1 MRIPRLPTL
10 LALTGLL
17 SAGLASCASTADTSA
32 TAGVA
37 IPADAVESTRTESNG
52 DVVSEYRVGGRLA
65 VVKITPAR
73 GPVYYLT
80 DTDGDGRIDR
90 NRDGTRDV
98 PVYFKIYG
106 W

>member
-1 MRIPRLPTL
+1 MRMLWIPVLVL
-10 LALTGLL
+10 LFT
-17 SAGLASCASTADTSA
+17 SVASGCASLDGGSA
-32 TAGVA
+32 TAGVE
-37 IPADAVESTRTESNG
+37 IPADAVETTRTESNG

-73 GPVYYLT
+73 GPTYYLT

-90 NRDGTRDV
+90 DGDGTRNV
-98 PVYFKIYG
+98 PVYFKLYG

>member
-10 LALTGLL
+10 LASAGLL

>member
-1 MRIPRLPTL
+1 MRTSNQFALP
-10 LALTGLL
+10 L
-17 SAGLASCASTADTSA
+17 SAGLLLLAGCASMGGDTSA
-32 TAGVA
+32 TAGVE

-52 DVVSEYRVGGRLA
+52 DIVSEYRVGGRLA

-90 NRDGTRDV
+90 TRDGTRDV

>member
-1 MRIPRLPTL
+1 MRLATLSTL
-10 LALTGLL
+10 LL
-17 SAGLASCASTADTSA
+17 SVAMLGCASMGDGS
-32 TAGVA
+32 TAGVE
-37 IPADAVESTRTESNG
+37 IPADAVESIRTETNG
-52 DVVSEYRVGGRLA
+52 DIVSEYRVGGRLA

-90 NRDGTRDV
+90 TRDGTRDV
-98 PVYFKIYG
+98 PVYFKLYG

>member
-1 MRIPRLPTL
+1 MRIAHLPVL
-10 LALTGLL
+10 LALGGLMV
-17 SAGLASCASTADTSA
+17 AGLPGCASTADTSA
-32 TAGVA
+32 TAGVE

-90 NRDGTRDV
+90 TRDGTRDV

>member
-1 MRIPRLPTL
+1 MRMSNLPAL
-10 LALTGLL
+10 LLL
-17 SAGLASCASTADTSA
+17 AGLAGCASMGGDTSA
-32 TAGVA
+32 TAGVE

-52 DVVSEYRVGGRLA
+52 DIVSEYRVGGRLA

-90 NRDGTRDV
+90 NRDGTRDT
-98 PVYFKIYG
+98 PVYFKLYG

>member
-10 LALTGLL
+10 LA
-17 SAGLASCASTADTSA
+17 SAGLLLAGLPGCATTGDTSA

-52 DVVSEYRVGGRLA
+52 DIVSEYRVGGRLA